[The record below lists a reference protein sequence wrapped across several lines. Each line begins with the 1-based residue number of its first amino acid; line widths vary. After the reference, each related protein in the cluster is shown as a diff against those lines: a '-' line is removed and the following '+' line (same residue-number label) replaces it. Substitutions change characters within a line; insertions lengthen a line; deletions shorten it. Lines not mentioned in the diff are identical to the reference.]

1 MDTKRRNQIS
11 PLLMEALQII
21 KFSLKQKR
29 QLDFT
34 DSWAAAESNM
44 LDDGVDDGP
53 DLLHGLSIGAEG
65 AMGEMMTLDD
75 EGPQ

>member
-1 MDTKRRNQIS
+1 
-11 PLLMEALQII
+11 MEALQIV
-21 KFSLKQKR
+21 KFSLKQKW

-34 DSWAAAESNM
+34 DGWAAAESDM
-44 LDDGVDDGP
+44 LDNGVDDGP

>member
-1 MDTKRRNQIS
+1 
-11 PLLMEALQII
+11 
-21 KFSLKQKR
+21 
-29 QLDFT
+29 
-34 DSWAAAESNM
+34 M

-53 DLLHGLSIGAEG
+53 DLLHGLPIGAEG